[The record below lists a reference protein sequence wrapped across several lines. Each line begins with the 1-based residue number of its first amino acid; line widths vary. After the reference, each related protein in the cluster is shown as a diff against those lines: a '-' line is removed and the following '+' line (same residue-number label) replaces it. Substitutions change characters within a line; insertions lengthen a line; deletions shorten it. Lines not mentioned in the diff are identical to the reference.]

1 MKFVVWVKKI
11 QVVSK
16 MTQHPEGDP
25 NWLKKYN
32 CSNLAIDQNRSKKI
46 VKATGASKAE
56 AASQEMV
63 RLRFANKIISLRL
76 KRK

>member
-1 MKFVVWVKKI
+1 MKKI

-46 VKATGASKAE
+46 VQTTRASKAV
-56 AASQEMV
+56 AASQEIV
-63 RLRFANKIISLRL
+63 IIRFADKIISLRL
-76 KRK
+76 KRKYLE